1 MEEVDR
7 MVRRFH
13 RSIYD
18 ELDELR
24 ASMDYLYQLALEPAD
39 NLQLPGED
47 NPDIVC
53 QYMHNLNAEVIE
65 HDDEVIV
72 TVDTIPGNGTSKI
85 SLDLINKN
93 TLKITCDRA
102 EEERTDDDGNYR
114 YERRSFS
121 LHRFIPLPG
130 QVINYGAKMS
140 LRNGVL
146 DIHFKKAQPISAKN

>member
-1 MEEVDR
+1 

-39 NLQLPGED
+39 NPLLPEGET
-47 NPDIVC
+47 PDIVC
-53 QYMHNLNAEVIE
+53 HSVHNLNAEVAE

-72 TVDTIPGNGTSKI
+72 TVDTIKGIGSSKL
-85 SLDLINKN
+85 SVDLINEN
-93 TLKITCDRA
+93 TLRITSYRD
-102 EEERTDDDGNYR
+102 EEKTEDNNRNSPR
-114 YERRSFS
+114 ERRSFS
-121 LHRFIPLPG
+121 LHWVIPLPG
-130 QVINYGAKMS
+130 HVMDHGARLS

-146 DIHFKKAQPISAKN
+146 DIHLKKARPR